1 MTIFTIFILAK
12 YLWAEQNSEN
22 IHAKAICRV
31 PGSKSLQRCQ
41 RNVACI

>member
-12 YLWAEQNSEN
+12 YLCVKQNYQN
-22 IHAKAICRV
+22 IHEKVIRRI

-41 RNVACI
+41 RNVAGI